1 MPGHV
6 SDELR
11 RECDAL
17 RRAAN
22 MLQTGQF
29 SSLALVAVQ
38 PNGHVVK
45 LMHAREPLPL
55 AAGLNEMTAAVLS
68 RAQMRKEAE

>member
-1 MPGHV
+1 
-6 SDELR
+6 
-11 RECDAL
+11 
-17 RRAAN
+17 

-68 RAQMRKEAE
+68 RAQMRKEAK